1 MPRALIHTAL
11 LMAMIAAVGI
21 VAVARAPAA
30 EWQIP
35 GVSPVGN
42 DATTL
47 PLNLAVGKSV
57 VYDFSRAVK
66 DVLIADP
73 KIANVAM
80 RSSTR
85 AYINA
90 NQLGATNIVFF
101 DAQGRQ
107 MARFEI
113 AVTAPWTSSPGQSSN
128 TSPLPTSRLT
138 ASATASF

>member
-1 MPRALIHTAL
+1 MMPRTLIHTAL

-21 VAVARAPAA
+21 VAMARAPAA
-30 EWQIP
+30 ERQIP

-47 PLNLAVGKSV
+47 PLTLSVGKSV
-57 VYDFSRAVK
+57 VYDFSREIK

-73 KIANVAM
+73 KIASVAM

-90 NQLGATNIVFF
+90 NTL
-101 DAQGRQ
+101 
-107 MARFEI
+107 
-113 AVTAPWTSSPGQSSN
+113 
-128 TSPLPTSRLT
+128 
-138 ASATASF
+138 